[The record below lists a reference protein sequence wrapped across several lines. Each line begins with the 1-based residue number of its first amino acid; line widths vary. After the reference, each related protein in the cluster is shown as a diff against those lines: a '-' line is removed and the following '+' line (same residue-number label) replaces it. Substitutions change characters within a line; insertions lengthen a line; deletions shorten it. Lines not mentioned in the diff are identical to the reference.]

1 MIAKQTK
8 QNLDSLVLQWLNQG
22 ADIVQNVG
30 LILVVMQPSGS
41 SVSADVGS
49 EQNYVVNNFLAWG
62 RVAEVVLSGIERV
75 DVVGL
80 DVDRE
85 FRGLNSDSTC
95 GETRCLGRILTY
107 IGLYLM

>member
-22 ADIVQNVG
+22 TDIVQNMG
-30 LILVVMQPSGS
+30 LIRVVVQPGGC

-95 GETRCLGRILTY
+95 VDAVSAGCVFVCH
-107 IGLYLM
+107 